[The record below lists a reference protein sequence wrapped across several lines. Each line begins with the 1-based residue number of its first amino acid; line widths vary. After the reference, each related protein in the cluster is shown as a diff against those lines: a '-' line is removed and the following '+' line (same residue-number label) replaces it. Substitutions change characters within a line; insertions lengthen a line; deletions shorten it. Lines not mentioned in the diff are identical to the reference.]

1 MIRRVR
7 VLIAVVL
14 VLYAVLFVQ
23 LNLTQL
29 ARGEELREHPLNTRD
44 LEQDFTGPRG
54 PIVTADGQIM
64 AVTEEVGGSLERLR
78 VYPDGPLYAAVT
90 GYLSLNFG
98 AEGIERV
105 WNDELAGS
113 TTAQQLGSLSAI
125 FDTDPRVAT
134 ITSTI
139 DSRLQ
144 IAARD
149 ALGDRRGSVVAI
161 DPNTGDVLAMWSF
174 PSYDPNELSS
184 HDLPAVAAAR
194 ERLNEDPD
202 TPLRVRAYR
211 ETFFPGSTFKVVT
224 AAAALETG
232 FATPTEP
239 VYEATDQY
247 VPPLT
252 TRPIR
257 NFGGSTC
264 GGDLTEILRVSC
276 NTAFAE
282 LGVDLGAE
290 VLADAAGDAGFNN
303 VPPFDLPDAEPSQF
317 PDVEVFDQN
326 TPLLAQAA
334 IGQFDVRATPLHMAL
349 IAAGIANRGEILAPR
364 VVDEVRT
371 VDDVL
376 SDPDPETW
384 RRAMSATSAATLRDL
399 MAIVAED
406 GTARGV
412 LPPGVTG
419 GAKTG
424 TAQLSADTEDTN
436 AWIIGFAP
444 LEAPQIAFAVVVEG
458 GGGTGQQTGGGTA
471 APIANAVL
479 TTALDAGL
487 LTPDPPG

>member
-7 VLIAVVL
+7 VLIGVVL
-14 VLYAVLFVQ
+14 LLYAVLFVQ

-29 ARGEELREHPLNTRD
+29 ARGEELRDHPLNTRD

-64 AVTEEVGGSLERLR
+64 ATTEEVGGSLERLR
-78 VYPDGPLYAAVT
+78 VYPDGPLYAAIT

-125 FDTDPRVAT
+125 FDTDPRIAT
-134 ITSTI
+134 VTSTI

-144 IAARD
+144 TVARD
-149 ALGDRRGSVVAI
+149 ALGDRRGSVVAL
-161 DPNTGDVLAMWSF
+161 DPTTGDVLAMWSF
-174 PSYDPNELSS
+174 PSYDPNALSS
-184 HDLPAVAAAR
+184 HDLPAVQATR
-194 ERLNEDPD
+194 ERLNSDPD

-224 AAAALETG
+224 ATAALETG
-232 FATPTEP
+232 FATTTEP
-239 VYEATDQY
+239 VYEVTDQY
-247 VPPLT
+247 IPPQT
-252 TRPIR
+252 SRPIG
-257 NFGGSTC
+257 NFGGSSC
-264 GGDLTEILRVSC
+264 GGDLVEILRVSC
-276 NTAFAE
+276 NTAFAQLGVE
-282 LGVDLGAE
+282 LGAD
-290 VLADAAGDAGFNN
+290 VLADAAGDAGFNST
-303 VPPFDLPDAEPSQF
+303 PPFDLPDPEPSQF
-317 PDVEVFDQN
+317 PDAEVFEDN

-334 IGQFDVRATPLHMAL
+334 IGQFDVRASPLHMAL

-364 VVDEVRT
+364 VVDEVRS

-384 RRAMSATSAATLRDL
+384 RRSMSATTAATMRDL
-399 MAIVAED
+399 MAVVAEE

-424 TAQLSADTEDTN
+424 TAQLSSETEDTN

-444 LEAPQIAFAVVVEG
+444 LENPQIAFAVVVEG

-471 APIANAVL
+471 APIANALL
-479 TTALDAGL
+479 TTAVDIGL
-487 LTPDPPG
+487 LSSTPEG

>member
-7 VLIAVVL
+7 ILIGVVL

-78 VYPDGPLYAAVT
+78 VYPDGELYAAVT

-105 WNDELAGS
+105 WNDELAGG

-125 FDTDPRVAT
+125 FDTEPRVAT

-144 IAARD
+144 AAARN
-149 ALGDRRGSVVAI
+149 ALGDRRGSVVFL
-161 DPNTGDVLAMWSF
+161 DPTTGDVLALWSF

-184 HDLPAVAAAR
+184 HDLPAVRAAR
-194 ERLNEDPD
+194 ERLNDDPD

-224 AAAALETG
+224 ATAALESG
-232 FATPTEP
+232 FATTTEP
-239 VYEATDQY
+239 VYEVSAQY

-252 TRPIR
+252 TRPIG
-257 NFGGSTC
+257 NFGGSSC
-264 GGDLTEILRVSC
+264 GGDLVEILRVSC

-282 LGVDLGAE
+282 MGVDLGPE
-290 VLADAAGDAGFNN
+290 VLADAAGDAGFNS
-303 VPPFDLPDAEPSQF
+303 VPPFDL
-317 PDVEVFDQN
+317 
-326 TPLLAQAA
+326 
-334 IGQFDVRATPLHMAL
+334 
-349 IAAGIANRGEILAPR
+349 
-364 VVDEVRT
+364 
-371 VDDVL
+371 
-376 SDPDPETW
+376 
-384 RRAMSATSAATLRDL
+384 
-399 MAIVAED
+399 
-406 GTARGV
+406 
-412 LPPGVTG
+412 
-419 GAKTG
+419 
-424 TAQLSADTEDTN
+424 
-436 AWIIGFAP
+436 
-444 LEAPQIAFAVVVEG
+444 
-458 GGGTGQQTGGGTA
+458 
-471 APIANAVL
+471 
-479 TTALDAGL
+479 
-487 LTPDPPG
+487 